1 MSSTA
6 IYATPIRR
14 STVEK
19 ALIYMVRQYWREC
32 GQPDKYKIFARWTSF
47 HGNTT
52 GALHW
57 GDNTGRR
64 RHYQPLFLRTPH
76 NDPAPTAVAVCS
88 TKILKDAT

>member
-19 ALIYMVRQYWREC
+19 ALIYMVRQYWREV

-57 GDNTGRR
+57 GGQYRA
-64 RHYQPLFLRTPH
+64 PEALSALISA
-76 NDPAPTAVAVCS
+76 DPA
-88 TKILKDAT
+88 